1 MSNPYTSVT
10 VSNYNSNPPTDDG
23 AQTPANEIT
32 WSKHKTKLGDPLK
45 TALESINT
53 NASTAFGKV
62 SGGVTS
68 VSADYTVLAGDQGK
82 LIVQTGDSKTIT
94 MIAPATA
101 SSPFQVSIVN
111 RSAGSTNLTVT
122 RSSAETINGASS
134 ITVLPNYGV
143 TLECDGTNWTAHNH
157 IPIGFG
163 GLTDPGADRLAF
175 WDDSA
180 GKVEWLEL
188 GTGLSVS
195 GTTLSPTVAAIATQ
209 AEMETPASATLAVA
223 PARQHFHPGHP
234 KTWGKANSAG
244 TINADYGIASV
255 TDHGAGD
262 ITWTWDTAFSGTH
275 YAAVIGIV
283 DGGGVARSFYVST
296 QVAASC
302 RVQVNNSA
310 PAGVDPD
317 QHYIVALGDFT

>member
-45 TALESINT
+45 TALESINS

-62 SGGVTS
+62 SGGVTA
-68 VSADYTVLAGDQGK
+68 VSDDYTVLAGDQGK
-82 LIVQTGDSKTIT
+82 LIVQTGNSKTIT

-157 IPIGFG
+157 ISIGFG
-163 GLTDPGADRLAF
+163 GLTDPGVDRIAF
-175 WDDSA
+175 WDDSE
-180 GKVEWLEL
+180 GKINWLAP
-188 GTGLSVS
+188 GNGLEVS
-195 GTTLSPTVAAIATQ
+195 GGITLQATLSSQADMEAASSLTQ
-209 AEMETPASATLAVA
+209 LVTCGS
-223 PARQHFHPGHP
+223 QIYHP
-234 KTWGKANSAG
+234 KHPKAWGKANASGAIQADSGVASITDNG
-244 TINADYGIASV
+244 T
-255 TDHGAGD
+255 GD
-262 ITWTWDTAFSGTH
+262 LTWTWDTAFSSTH
-275 YAAVIGIV
+275 YAAVLGIV
-283 DGGGVARSFYVST
+283 DGGGVARGFYVST

-302 RVQVNNSA
+302 RVQVNNAA
-310 PAGVDPD
+310 PAAVDPD
-317 QHYIVALGDFT
+317 QHFIVALGDFA